1 MQDLIGKKFRHFKG
15 GEYEL
20 VCIAYDSE
28 TQQEMV
34 VYRALYGEK
43 KIWVRPKGMFFG
55 KVEREGKVFDRFAL
69 MEETKR

>member
-15 GEYEL
+15 CEYEL

-28 TQQEMV
+28 TQQEMI

-43 KIWVRPKGMFFG
+43 KVWVRPKDMFFG
-55 KVEREGKVFDRFAL
+55 QVERDGKMFDRFAL
-69 MEETKR
+69 MEETK